1 MVPVTRIV
9 RDSSGAD
16 DPGEFVTYSGLSE
29 SLVDPII
36 QQFKGSTGIDVQVK
50 HGGTSALT
58 ATLLD
63 EGARPS
69 LLLTPLETIRQPDIT
84 LAGQVVLAGT
94 PALLHKAGALP

>member
-16 DPGEFVTYSGLSE
+16 DSGEFVTYSGLSE

-50 HGGTSALT
+50 YGGTSALA
-58 ATLLD
+58 ATLLV
-63 EGARPS
+63 EVARPS

-84 LAGQVVLAGT
+84 LAGQVVLSGT
-94 PALLHKAGALP
+94 QALIPKAGALP